1 MKGQKVSFVF
11 SNSVVRWMKSEKVN
25 VEAVRSAID
34 SAIAESV
41 KDSAS
46 ERTET
51 VRVSGSKTV
60 TASVTVKDVTKAG
73 KLPVNRPLRFAYL
86 SQTLSVLEKVNCA
99 PYSVVP
105 EKELAEWALQ
115 FTEEPE
121 PTHA

>member
-1 MKGQKVSFVF
+1 MPFVF
-11 SNSVVRWMKSEKVN
+11 SNSVVRWMKSEKIN

-51 VRVSGSKTV
+51 VRVSGTKTV

-73 KLPVNRPLRFAYL
+73 KLPVNRPLRFAYF
-86 SQTLSVLEKVNCA
+86 SQTLSTLEKVNCA
-99 PYSVVP
+99 PHSVVP
-105 EKELAEWALQ
+105 EKELAEWASQ
-115 FTEEPE
+115 FVEKSEPA
-121 PTHA
+121 HA